1 MGKWLL
7 VIEGQTLKQN
17 GPAPASD
24 AEIVLRDFV
33 AGLSYVD
40 QVCLEAKLTVYDD
53 EGGSRSLGITYPRP
67 EARRPEDFTDLEREI
82 HRELL
87 ERVRPGSEAPPQI
100 RCDGGDGGAA

>member
-17 GPAPASD
+17 GPAPAAD
-24 AEIVLRDFV
+24 ADIVLRDFV
-33 AGLSYVD
+33 DVLAHVD

-53 EGGSRSLGITYPRP
+53 EGGSCSLGITYPQP
-67 EARRPEDFTDLEREI
+67 VAKPPVDFTALERDI

-87 ERVRPGSEAPPQI
+87 DRARPGSEAPPQI
-100 RCDGGDGGAA
+100 RCDGESGEAS